1 MNSNAWCIGSRESTC
16 VKESNGLSGA
26 IAPFAFDTLTVCR
39 LADRKSDKGIGLVR
53 NQSHDILTG
62 AFRRFGWLLS
72 ALALTGCHAAGT
84 NQNVQGVQQ
93 FQQGQPQAAIQNFE
107 KALADNPSN
116 PDAFYNLGAAYHYMG
131 KQKPDPRMLQ
141 ESEALYNRC
150 LDLSPDHVAC
160 HRALA
165 VLLVDTNRPQSAFTL
180 LERWSAR
187 NPQMAD
193 ARIEMARLS
202 EEFGET
208 DRAKQYLTDAIDVD
222 PNNARAWSALA
233 RLREQDGQLA
243 QALNNYQQ
251 AYNLNS
257 YQPGVAQRIASVQQ
271 QIQTDTTTPPGG
283 TRTVENPSGWTTR

>member
-1 MNSNAWCIGSRESTC
+1 M
-16 VKESNGLSGA
+16 
-26 IAPFAFDTLTVCR
+26 
-39 LADRKSDKGIGLVR
+39 R
-53 NQSHDILTG
+53 NQSHCRLRIAAVPFSWLVAALT
-62 AFRRFGWLLS
+62 
-72 ALALTGCHAAGT
+72 LTGCHSAGT
-84 NQNVQGVQQ
+84 NQNVQGVEQ

-107 KALADNPSN
+107 KALSDNPSN
-116 PDAFYNLGAAYHYMG
+116 PDAFYNLGATYHYIG
-131 KQKPDPRMLQ
+131 KQKQDPRMLQ

-150 LDLSPDHVAC
+150 LDLDPDHVTC

-165 VLLVDTNRPQSAFTL
+165 ILLVDTNRPQSAFTL

-222 PNNARAWSALA
+222 PTNARAWSALA

-251 AYNLNS
+251 AYHLNN
-257 YQPGVAQRIASVQQ
+257 YQPGVAQRMASVQQ
-271 QIQTDTTTPPGG
+271 QITTGTVTPPGG
-283 TRTVENPSGWTTR
+283 TRTVQNQQGWTTR